1 MFYFKSHSI
10 NQFHQSLV
18 PFTAPVRIDIAHT
31 GSTMCGKLMC
41 NDVCIYRHSFHSH
54 GTPQDARRVEN
65 ELLTLITYINEF
77 IEQSIGEG
85 EIAGVID
92 VENWKEDV
100 T

>member
-10 NQFHQSLV
+10 NAFHQSLV
-18 PFTAPVRIDIAHT
+18 PFTAPVRMDISH
-31 GSTMCGKLMC
+31 GNDTMCGKLMC
-41 NDVCIYRHSFHSH
+41 HDTCIYRHTFHSK
-54 GTPQDARRVEN
+54 GSSADGRKMEN
-65 ELLTLITYINEF
+65 ELITLITYINEHVA
-77 IEQSIGEG
+77 QSIEEG